1 VTDNFFL
8 FLQEYQNKAELDN
21 DDVKKLESFLTLDE
35 DLSGYLDLYKKHNI
49 LDDITADLYLR
60 RATDNQ
66 VKSLLEGYIPV
77 KYEDYPLIVFLILK
91 NYRSHVKELYHLLRK
106 FNEDF
111 FKNIVQSPYF
121 QGRYLTYLTK
131 IMKNNVFFVSA
142 LIAVRDIE
150 PDILEILVASS
161 DPEVLFRVSNLKHIL
176 AKDISLIRQM
186 LSNPYTPDDAV
197 VLLKQLLF
205 EINLAC
211 EAEKRKSESN
221 NPEEVKENVKKE
233 VAEKTE
239 TEAKELEDNLYQKV
253 LTMKPVEKIKL
264 ALKGNKS
271 ARSLLIKDPNKQISL
286 SVLKNPRI
294 TEEEIE
300 TLVKNKATPEHLI
313 REITRN
319 RNFMKDYNILR
330 SILMHP
336 KTPLEISMKYVNNLY
351 IRDIEILSKSREIPA
366 ALKNQATRLYLT
378 KSGKK

>member
-8 FLQEYQNKAELDN
+8 FLQEYQSKAELDN
-21 DDVKKLESFLTLDE
+21 DDVKKLKSFLTLDE
-35 DLSGYLDLYKKHNI
+35 DLSGYLDLYKKHKI
-49 LDDITADLYLR
+49 LDDITSELYLK

-121 QGRYLTYLTK
+121 QGKYLTYLTK
-131 IMKNNVFFVSA
+131 IMKNNAFFVSA
-142 LIAVRDIE
+142 LIAVKDIDH
-150 PDILEILVASS
+150 DILEILVASS
-161 DPEVLFRVSNLKHIL
+161 DPEVLFRISNLKHKLI
-176 AKDISLIRQM
+176 KDKSLIKQA

-197 VLLKQLLF
+197 VLLKQLLY
-205 EINLAC
+205 EINLEH
-211 EAEKRKSESN
+211 EAWNYESDRNNHEKAKKNENVKVAVES
-221 NPEEVKENVKKE
+221 EVKE
-233 VAEKTE
+233 
-239 TEAKELEDNLYQKV
+239 LEENLYKKV
-253 LTMKPVEKIKL
+253 LAMKPVEKIKL

-271 ARSLLIKDPNKQISL
+271 ARSLLIKDPNKQVAL

-300 TLVKNKATPEHLI
+300 TLVKNKTTPEHLI

-319 RNFMKDYNILR
+319 RNLMKNYNILK

-351 IRDIEILSKSREIPA
+351 MKDIEILSKSREIPA

-378 KSGKK
+378 KSGKR